1 MATGDTYTVRM
12 RSLAERQAK
21 IVASAE
27 ASKET
32 RDFHDFRNQ
41 ATKLKFVRLPED
53 CLVYRME
60 NFRTFIAQNEYIR
73 REKKAADY
81 FKTGQESE
89 AVQQLQHE
97 ILAKIARQGRAES
110 VTPVIDVLRTE
121 AQREPLLITYHGV
134 VVNGNRRLA
143 AMRELFTEDSTEFSE
158 LGYVDC
164 LVLPPDATAAEIVD
178 IEGALQAKPETRL
191 DYDWIGDCQ
200 LIQRMLELGRTV
212 EQVGKRLNRKP
223 TEISNSLAALVE
235 ADLYLR
241 DWARAEGEYR
251 RVVDAEQLFKDLPDL
266 LQNKDASQSDASRM
280 VAWNLLD
287 NRSKLGVR
295 LYAFNS
301 VISKYATQ
309 VLERVSTDLNLPKE
323 DSGSIDDGS
332 FAVDVEGG
340 SELPSFAPVIDAL
353 KSPDRKDEAVEI
365 LIDTCRDIVEQERNR
380 KGQNAALK
388 SVTAA
393 YARLMEVNLG
403 AAEARTYD
411 AIGEHLEKVIDRASG
426 LKSILARLRNDPDSR

>member
-1 MATGDTYTVRM
+1 MAAGDTYKIRM
-12 RSLAERQAK
+12 RSLAEREAK
-21 IVASAE
+21 IAASVE

-41 ATKLKFVRLPED
+41 ATKLPFIRLPED
-53 CLVYRME
+53 YLVYRME
-60 NFRTFIAQNEYIR
+60 NFRTYIAQNEYMR
-73 REKKAADY
+73 RDKKAFDY

-89 AVQQLQHE
+89 TVQQLQHE
-97 ILAKIARQGRAES
+97 ILAKIARQGRADS
-110 VTPVIDVLRTE
+110 VTPVIDVLRVE
-121 AQREPLLITYHGV
+121 AQREPLLITHHGV

-143 AMRELFTEDSTEFSE
+143 AMRELFTENSKEFSG

-200 LIQRMLELGRTV
+200 LIQRLLELGRTV
-212 EQVGKRLNRKP
+212 DQVGKRLNRKP
-223 TEISNSLAALVE
+223 SEISNSLAALVE
-235 ADLYLR
+235 ANLYLR
-241 DWARAEGEYR
+241 DWAQAEGEYR
-251 RVVDAEQLFKDLPDL
+251 RVLDAEQLFKDLPDL
-266 LQNKDASQSDASRM
+266 LQNKESSQADASRM
-280 VAWNLLD
+280 VAWNLLE
-287 NRSKLGVR
+287 NRNKLGVR

-301 VISKYATQ
+301 VIGKHATQ

-323 DSGSIDDGS
+323 ESDTTDDGS

-340 SELPSFAPVIDAL
+340 SEFPSYASVISAL
-353 KSPDRKDEAVEI
+353 RSPDRKEEAAEV
-365 LIDTCRDIVEQERNR
+365 LIDTCRDIVEQERNK

-388 SVTAA
+388 AVTAA

-403 AAEARTYD
+403 AAEARTYE
-411 AIGEHLEKVIDRASG
+411 AIGEHLDKVINRASG
-426 LKSILARLRNDPDSR
+426 LKSLLAKLRNDADS